1 MVIFQFPEDY
11 FVCKLM
17 LESSTM
23 KSEEDHKKT
32 LLNKGN
38 MNWD

>member
-23 KSEEDHKKT
+23 KSEDHKKT